1 MTGLELVPIVCVGAL
16 RLVVIGLF
24 GMVISPNLIRIILSL
39 AVLEGGSNLFMIM
52 VGYQPDAVA
61 PIIVNGVIPAAM
73 VDPVPQALVLTAI
86 VIGVGVQAFAITLAM
101 RLRRAY
107 GTQDVREIRRRM
119 EQDIGGEAGIAAP
132 GSQDQPGFP
141 HPRNAA
147 VGAGRG

>member
-1 MTGLELVPIVCVGAL
+1 MSGLELAPIACAGAL
-16 RLVVIGLF
+16 GLVVIGLF
-24 GMVISPNLIRIILSL
+24 GMVISPHLIRIILSL
-39 AVLEGGSNLFMIM
+39 AVLEGGANLFMIM

-119 EQDIGGEAGIAAP
+119 EQDISHAAGVAAP
-132 GSQDQPGFP
+132 GSKDEPEFP

-147 VGAGRG
+147 VWVRRG